1 MLLKSS
7 RVLSQKQLHFKN
19 GKVAVCQFIKLV
31 KGFTSVQDDVC
42 YVNVG
47 YQCIYQGIL
56 KTNLKFYGNQSLQL
70 LIKGSKWNLAIT
82 A

>member
-7 RVLSQKQLHFKN
+7 CVSSQKQLHFKN

-31 KGFTSVQDDVC
+31 KGFMSAQDDVS
-42 YVNVG
+42 YVNIG

-56 KTNLKFYGNQSLQL
+56 KSNLKFCGNQSLQL
-70 LIKGSKWNLAIT
+70 LIKSSKWNLAIT
-82 A
+82 E